1 MPKRVPFTPLPQPV
15 SESWWATPKA
25 QASRAEFDAAQA
37 KRQTEMAPTSVAT
50 YGPTQT
56 HGRKK
61 PESIF

>member
-1 MPKRVPFTPLPQPV
+1 MPRRHDFDTQPQPKGD
-15 SESWWATPKA
+15 SWWATP
-25 QASRAEFDAAQA
+25 QVQTSRAEFDAEQA
-37 KRQTEMAPTSVAT
+37 KRQTEMTPTSVAT